1 MILKIGLLKYIIDFA
16 AINNLISFIL
26 HLLRTKFNLNSLL
39 QSTSNFQKFVHF
51 QRNTFI
57 FFLIVY
63 HFIVSIT

>member
-57 FFLIVY
+57 FFFVY